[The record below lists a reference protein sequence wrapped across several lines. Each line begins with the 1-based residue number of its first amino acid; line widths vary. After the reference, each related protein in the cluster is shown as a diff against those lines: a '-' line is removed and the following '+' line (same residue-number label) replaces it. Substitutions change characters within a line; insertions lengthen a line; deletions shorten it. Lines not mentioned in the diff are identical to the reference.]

1 MDAFSYLSVLLSI
14 IIGLGMTQVL
24 TAAGRLVRHRER
36 VTMDWLP
43 LLWAALMLVIFVQV
57 WWSSFGLRQ
66 YRDWTFVGFLLIL
79 AQTCTLYLMSAVILP
94 EQVEEPRT
102 DLAAHYQRQHQWF
115 FSLLLV
121 TLIVSV
127 LKDLVI
133 NGQWPSALNL
143 GFHVFLAAIS
153 ISAIFIRQR
162 RYQEFVGIVGAV
174 GTAMY
179 IWLLFMRL
187 R

>member
-14 IIGLGMTQVL
+14 IIGLGITQIL
-24 TAAGRLVRHRER
+24 TAVGRLIRHRER

-43 LLWAALMLVIFVQV
+43 LLWAAVMLVVFVQV

-66 YRDWTFVGFLLIL
+66 FRDWTFVGFLLVL

-94 EQVEEPRT
+94 EQVDETRT
-102 DLAAHYQRQHQWF
+102 DLAAHYQRQQQWF
-115 FSLLLV
+115 FSLLLA
-121 TLIVSV
+121 TLVVSV

-133 NGQWPSALNL
+133 NGQWPNALNL
-143 GFHVFLAAIS
+143 GFHLFLAAIS
-153 ISAIFIRQR
+153 ITAIFIRQR
-162 RYQEFVGIVGAV
+162 RYHEIVGIIGAA
-174 GTAMY
+174 GIATY

-187 R
+187 Q

>member
-1 MDAFSYLSVLLSI
+1 
-14 IIGLGMTQVL
+14 MTQIL
-24 TAAGRLVRHRER
+24 TAVGRLIRHRDR

-43 LLWAALMLVIFVQV
+43 LLWAAVMLVVFVQV

-66 YRDWTFVGFLLIL
+66 FRNWTFVGFLLVL

-94 EQVEEPRT
+94 EQVDEART
-102 DLAAHYQRQHQWF
+102 DLAAHYQRQQQWF
-115 FSLLLV
+115 FSLLLA
-121 TLIVSV
+121 TLVVSV
-127 LKDLVI
+127 LKDQVI
-133 NGQWPSALNL
+133 NGQWPGALNL

-162 RYQEFVGIVGAV
+162 RYHEIVGVIGA
-174 GTAMY
+174 GGIAMY

-187 R
+187 Q